1 MRCLRRRFGFF
12 VIKRPLTTDVEIK
25 KEFDAVE
32 VVLSTRYAPVV
43 TYGEAIVKVTGLSTS

>member
-1 MRCLRRRFGFF
+1 LRCLRRRFGFF